1 MGRGSPSENTVIFHF
16 SYEELRALRAGA
28 DVFLEGAG
36 VATGAVLA
44 PSESR
49 ARVEALQPLLHG
61 DLSLSTL
68 EELWGVQTA
77 VTAIVECLRAEMES
91 VVVAMH
97 AADEGA
103 VAAYFD
109 FAHAF
114 IVSHRIGE
122 LAGEMAALIEL
133 VTGSPPTDETAR
145 DFQFPD

>member
-1 MGRGSPSENTVIFHF
+1 MILHF

-28 DVFLEGAG
+28 DVFLEGDDA
-36 VATGAVLA
+36 ATGRVLA

-68 EELWGVQTA
+68 EELWGVRTA

-91 VVVAMH
+91 RIVAMH

-109 FAHAF
+109 FAHALV
-114 IVSHRIGE
+114 VSHRIGE
-122 LAGEMAALIEL
+122 LASEMAALIEL
-133 VTGSPPTDETAR
+133 VTGSPPTNETAR

>member
-1 MGRGSPSENTVIFHF
+1 MILHF

-28 DVFLEGAG
+28 EVFLEGEG
-36 VATGAVLA
+36 VATGVVLA

-49 ARVEALQPLLHG
+49 ARVEALQPLLQG
-61 DLSLSTL
+61 DLSMSTL

-122 LAGEMAALIEL
+122 LAGEMVALIEL
-133 VTGSPPTDETAR
+133 VTGSPPTNETAR
-145 DFQFPD
+145 DFQFSD

>member
-1 MGRGSPSENTVIFHF
+1 MILHF
-16 SYEELRALRAGA
+16 SYEELRALRTGA
-28 DVFLEGAG
+28 DVFLEGEGATTGG
-36 VATGAVLA
+36 V
-44 PSESR
+44 PPESR

-77 VTAIVECLRAEMES
+77 VTAIVECLRTEMES
-91 VVVAMH
+91 LVVAMH

-103 VAAYFD
+103 VASYFD

-122 LAGEMAALIEL
+122 LASEMAALIEL
-133 VTGSPPTDETAR
+133 VTGSPPTNESVR